1 MEAITALRAEEARLE
16 AALRLTPEYRQL
28 EAVRAA
34 LAALKGAFVVV
45 PEPPSEPEW
54 RAKGITHVVTRVVV
68 KEFHRI
74 GLRAQTKDLRA
85 AFRGV
90 ETGRDYDYLGA
101 SIASVLSANKAMFDK
116 KTDHRGDG
124 WGLVE
129 WSQPAG
135 TIEVAPAPSF
145 LLLAP
150 RNDVATPKPQ
160 PAPRNDVATPK
171 PQPAPRIGAEVPL
184 AYSPKDALR
193 LLGCGMT
200 FLYAEISAGRLE
212 ARKAGKKTLILAESL
227 RAYLAARPKADIQ
240 MGRAAS

>member
-1 MEAITALRAEEARLE
+1 VEAITALRAEEARLE

-160 PAPRNDVATPK
+160 PAPR
-171 PQPAPRIGAEVPL
+171 IGAEVPL

>member
-1 MEAITALRAEEARLE
+1 
-16 AALRLTPEYRQL
+16 
-28 EAVRAA
+28 
-34 LAALKGAFVVV
+34 LAALKDAFVVV
-45 PEPPSEPEW
+45 PLSPSKPEPFESEI
-54 RAKGITHVVTRVVV
+54 RLVTRIVLA
-68 KEFHRI
+68 ELRRT
-74 GLRAQTKDLRA
+74 GLRAQAKDLRA
-85 AFRGV
+85 AFVGV
-90 ETGRDYDYLGA
+90 KGGAGWCVPGA
-101 SIASVLSANKAMFDK
+101 SFSSILAANKAMFDK

-135 TIEVAPAPSF
+135 KIEVAPAPSF

-150 RNDVATPKPQ
+150 RNNVATPKPQ
-160 PAPRNDVATPK
+160 PAPRNDVATPN

-227 RAYLAARPKADIQ
+227 RAYLAARPRADIR